1 MKKTIKFIC
10 DFITSQR
17 EDLASLREK
26 EVADLSA
33 AIPKAV
39 LLTCPYP
46 LRFIASTE
54 KLFVVSSYGGAI
66 AGNEATLDYAINT
79 MEVPILLVLAHEDC
93 SALQGA
99 LKGTGNTQVEQQ
111 LFAKI
116 APAFAQGKARKYRD
130 NVMKHLDYQISLA
143 LERYRAKVKGDKL
156 LVVGLYCDK
165 NGKLSLANY
174 NGLRG
179 TDSLVQALP
188 DVGLDIFLEQ

>member
-26 EVADLSA
+26 EVADLSV

-46 LRFIASTE
+46 LRFIAGTE

-79 MEVPILLVLAHEDC
+79 LEVPILLVLAHEDC

-116 APAFAQGKARKYRD
+116 APAFALY
-130 NVMKHLDYQISLA
+130 LYLIIQIFMPDITFPIPLWVLA
-143 LERYRAKVKGDKL
+143 IGA
-156 LVVGLYCDK
+156 
-165 NGKLSLANY
+165 
-174 NGLRG
+174 
-179 TDSLVQALP
+179 QALFIVYDFIYSYCITFYEKNIRP
-188 DVGLDIFLEQ
+188 KVNSFNNRR